1 MKSSFQTED
10 SLAVKSTLLPVM
22 AGSAFCKKSM
32 IDGDKGRNP
41 KIFFFT
47 GKHRP
52 VGGEL
57 HFVERIN

>member
-1 MKSSFQTED
+1 
-10 SLAVKSTLLPVM
+10 M

-57 HFVERIN
+57 PFVEQIN

>member
-1 MKSSFQTED
+1 MKNIFRIED
-10 SLAVKSTLLPVM
+10 SHSQRHTLPVM
-22 AGSAFCKKSM
+22 AGSVFCKKSM
-32 IDGDKGRNP
+32 IDGDKGCNQK
-41 KIFFFT
+41 KIFFT